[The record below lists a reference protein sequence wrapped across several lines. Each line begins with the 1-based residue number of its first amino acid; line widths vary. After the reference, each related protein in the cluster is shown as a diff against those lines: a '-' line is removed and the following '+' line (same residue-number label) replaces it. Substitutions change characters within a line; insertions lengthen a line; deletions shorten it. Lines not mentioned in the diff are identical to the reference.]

1 MFLLGLGLMMV
12 EDYPIETYGAVVNA
26 IHSWTN
32 GRYALFET
40 ARAKGGFGAD
50 SPIKL
55 LLKLQ
60 LLQEGGIHRPISG
73 KKPLR
78 QWSVL

>member
-1 MFLLGLGLMMV
+1 MV
-12 EDYPIETYGAVVNA
+12 EDYPIETYGAVVVNA

-32 GRYALFET
+32 GRFALFET

-55 LLKLQ
+55 LVLLKLQ
-60 LLQEGGIHRPISG
+60 LLQEGGFIAQSQEKSH
-73 KKPLR
+73 
-78 QWSVL
+78 